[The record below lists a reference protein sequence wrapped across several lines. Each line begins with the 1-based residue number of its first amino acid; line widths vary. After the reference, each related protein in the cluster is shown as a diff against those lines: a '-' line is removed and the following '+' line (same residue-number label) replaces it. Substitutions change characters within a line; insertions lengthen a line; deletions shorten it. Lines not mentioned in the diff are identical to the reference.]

1 MQDLIFLGLI
11 AAAYAV
17 THAMLLGLARLGR

>member
-11 AAAYAV
+11 VAAYAG
-17 THAMLLGLARLGR
+17 THAMLLGLSRLGR